1 MRGLEG
7 TRLGRYLLRN
17 RLGRGGMSEVYL
29 ATDERMHRDVAVK
42 VVSSAHADY
51 VERFQREAEA
61 IGRLQHDH
69 ILPAF
74 DFGEQLP
81 WYYLVMPYIDYCTLL
96 DKIKKGPL
104 PLDYAGEL
112 LMQIASGL
120 QYAHDHGVIHRDIK
134 PSNILLRD
142 DHFIYL
148 ADFGLARS
156 VEGADKVTQTGVL
169 LGTPEYMA
177 PELAD
182 GPANKSS
189 DIYALGILLYQMI
202 TGRMP
207 FTGDTPLSVYLK
219 QMRESPTPPSRI
231 NPAIPRAVD
240 AVILRALEKDP
251 RRRFNSPMALAEAYD
266 QALKSAQATPQFP
279 PALFETT
286 PIGEEQ
292 LREAATP
299 LFPVSRAPQIPP
311 LEPLETLPE
320 PVAPVVLPEKLVL
333 PAYAPAQPQ
342 PQQPSPIPDPAY
354 RSRPPQTS
362 APGYRASP
370 PQGPV
375 VQRRRAPTR
384 RAPDLN
390 VILIFAL
397 IFVIIGAAITFIV
410 VASASRGAKLPTG
423 AQLTQTAAAANQR
436 GTPSPSL
443 SPSSQSTSQATTTPT
458 PNLTQTAQAQIY
470 GTATAVTGLMPLLS
484 DSLSSNTSGR
494 WPDDGKTCTFSNGT
508 YHVLVS
514 QPSYLQPC
522 TPANFTGGN
531 YAIKVDVSLLQGN
544 DAGFLLRMN
553 GDQFYDFEITD
564 QGRYF
569 FRRHDANA
577 GASYVQLIP
586 GTGSSAIHNGATNTL
601 MVIAN
606 GSNFLLFING
616 VYVNQIN
623 DSTYSSGQ
631 MSLVAG
637 TFESAS
643 SADASFSNLNVYP
656 VQ

>member
-1 MRGLEG
+1 MHGLEG
-7 TRLGRYLLRN
+7 TRLGRYLLQN

-29 ATDERMHRDVAVK
+29 AIDERMHRDVAVK
-42 VVSSAHADY
+42 VVSSAHSDY

-69 ILPAF
+69 ILPAY

-96 DKIKKGPL
+96 DKIKDGPL

-112 LMQIASGL
+112 LTQIASGL

-156 VEGADKVTQTGVL
+156 VEGADKVTQTGIL

-182 GPANKSS
+182 GPAGKSS
-189 DIYALGILLYQMI
+189 DIYALGILLYQMV

-219 QMRESPTPPSRI
+219 QMRESPISPSRI
-231 NPAIPRAVD
+231 NPAIPHAVD
-240 AVILRALEKDP
+240 TVILRALEKDP
-251 RRRFNSPMALAEAYD
+251 RRRFSSPMALAETYN
-266 QALKSAQATPQFP
+266 QALQTARRASQIP
-279 PALFETT
+279 PAQHPTPSIFETT
-286 PIGEEQ
+286 PIGEELLHQ
-292 LREAATP
+292 EANIP
-299 LFPVSRAPQIPP
+299 VLPVSPSPM
-311 LEPLETLPE
+311 LEPLEPLPE
-320 PVAPVVLPEKLVL
+320 PVAPVVLPDKLVL
-333 PAYAPAQPQ
+333 PAYTPTYPQAPARAPG
-342 PQQPSPIPDPAY
+342 
-354 RSRPPQTS
+354 SRPPAS
-362 APGYRASP
+362 PVSPAPPAPNYRTASP
-370 PQGPV
+370 PQGPA
-375 VQRRRAPTR
+375 RRRVPAR
-384 RAPDLN
+384 RGPDLN
-390 VILIFAL
+390 MILIFIL
-397 IFVIIGAAITFIV
+397 ILMIIGAAVTFIV
-410 VASASRGAKLPTG
+410 VASAANGNKSPTSS
-423 AQLTQTAAAANQR
+423 QLTQTAAAAQ
-436 GTPSPSL
+436 GSPSPSL
-443 SPSSQSTSQATTTPT
+443 SPSSQPTATAT
-458 PNLTQTAQAQIY
+458 PNATLTAQASIY
-470 GTATAVTGLMPLLS
+470 GTATAVTGLTPLLS
-484 DSLSSNTSGR
+484 DNLSSNTGNR

-514 QPSYLQPC
+514 QASYLQPC
-522 TPANFTGGN
+522 SPANFTCGN
-531 YAIKVDVSLLQGN
+531 CAIKVDVSLLQGN
-544 DAGFLLRMN
+544 DAGFILRMN

-564 QGRYF
+564 QRQYF

-577 GASYVQLIP
+577 GANYVQLVP
-586 GTGSSAIHNGATNTL
+586 NTGSNSIHSGATNTL

-616 VYVNQIN
+616 TFVNQVH
-623 DSTYSSGQ
+623 DSTYGSGQ
-631 MSLVAG
+631 ISLVAG

-643 SADASFSNLNVYP
+643 SADASFANLNVYP
-656 VQ
+656 TQ